1 MFGSKNKNLGQTE
14 EPPLPSPTGIRAQG
28 PWDRSERS
36 VESTAAFLDFGS
48 ILVRPI
54 SGMEIQ
60 VASNDSTNLA
70 VLVSLGNSAVELRV
84 AAASKHGDDWAQLVP
99 EVVSEVSA
107 RGATPVERSGI
118 FGPEVSTEFPGQDAD
133 GNAVIQPACFM
144 GVQGKRWLLRATL
157 IGPSAVAPDANT
169 DLINVI
175 RDLVIVR
182 GSEARMLGEE
192 LPIQIPVEM
201 QDPSS

>member
-84 AAASKHGDDWAQLVP
+84 AAASKHVATKH
-99 EVVSEVSA
+99 VSHQCNGRILTFFLYFVN
-107 RGATPVERSGI
+107 ATS
-118 FGPEVSTEFPGQDAD
+118 
-133 GNAVIQPACFM
+133 C
-144 GVQGKRWLLRATL
+144 
-157 IGPSAVAPDANT
+157 
-169 DLINVI
+169 
-175 RDLVIVR
+175 
-182 GSEARMLGEE
+182 SEY
-192 LPIQIPVEM
+192 
-201 QDPSS
+201 